1 MKALNYTRL
10 NDETEAALSS
20 DSPANSEEFNSLY
33 REWRGNEKNPF
44 TFRGKRSQK
53 RHTYVDGMGLL
64 ENTAEKREWYALKN
78 ICMLLTGV
86 MFAYALAENVLILPV
101 IAIMKTFGIDI
112 GYSFHENTAYGNHY
126 AVLFVFIIEAIMKLM
141 LPTFLAWRALKL
153 PVKAACPL
161 KPGRP
166 WALFSALSTSCLGFV
181 LASVIRIVLPTD
193 IFSANNMNMVYKI
206 AQNMEPVCKTV
217 FVLFELIAVPVMMEF
232 LFHGAVF
239 QSARQF
245 GVSFAVILTA
255 LMNTAVMH
263 NPFSAA
269 LVFVT
274 SAIAGYGVWQSGSII
289 TGILVHIK
297 VRSLSY
303 ILFWSMNMPS
313 VNGINAEFIMIAIV
327 LAVGLLGSLLLSGS
341 KKRIYT
347 MKDYETFIPIKKKIK
362 YIFID
367 SSFVAVWI
375 LYIVLILVE
384 VFV

>member
-10 NDETEAALSS
+10 NDETEAAFSS

-44 TFRGKRSQK
+44 TFKGKRSQK
-53 RHTYVDGMGLL
+53 LHTYVDGVGLQ
-64 ENTAEKREWYALKN
+64 EKTAEKREWYAFRN
-78 ICMLLTGV
+78 ICLLLTGI

-101 IAIMKTFGIDI
+101 IALLKTFGVDI
-112 GYSFHENTAYGNHY
+112 SYSFHENTAYGNHH
-126 AVLFVFIIEAIMKLM
+126 AVLFVFAVEEIMKLM
-141 LPTFLAWRALKL
+141 LPAFLAWRTLKV
-153 PVKAACPL
+153 PAKVACPL

-181 LASVIRIVLPTD
+181 IASIIRIILPAN
-193 IFSANNMNMVYKI
+193 IFSANNMNMIYKI

-239 QSARQF
+239 QSVRQF

-274 SAIAGYGVWQSGSII
+274 SVIAGYGVWQSGSIV

-297 VRSLSY
+297 ARSLSY
-303 ILFWSMNMPS
+303 LLFWSMNMPS
-313 VNGINAEFIMIAIV
+313 ISGINAEFMLIAIV
-327 LAVGLLGSLLLSGS
+327 LAIGLFGGLLLSGS
-341 KKRIYT
+341 KNRLYT

-375 LYIVLILVE
+375 LYIVLVLVE